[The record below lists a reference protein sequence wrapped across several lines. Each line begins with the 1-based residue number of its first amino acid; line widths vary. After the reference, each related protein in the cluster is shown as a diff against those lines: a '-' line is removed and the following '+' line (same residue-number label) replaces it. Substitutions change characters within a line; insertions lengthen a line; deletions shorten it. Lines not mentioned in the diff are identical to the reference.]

1 MWLSIRQNWFLCA
14 AISLLIATVAVYAYT
29 ENYFFLPIPFAFLY
43 FAWLGVNW
51 KSAYWMFI
59 ALIPVSIQINFNSDA
74 NSITL
79 PDQPMMWSFF
89 LLLFII
95 LARNPK
101 ALPEWWLK
109 DKVVLL
115 AALQY
120 LWLGVAVVFSKVLFF
135 SCKFMLAKT
144 WLMAC
149 YFVFPVFIFTNK
161 QDFIRAFRLMLVPM
175 FLTILVI
182 LAHHALL
189 GFKFDK
195 IQKALTNLYYNHV
208 DYSSLISMF
217 FPLLLVAYPLTKGRS
232 IVTRGALI
240 VVILLYLA
248 GIYFAFARAAYF
260 AVVFAIVVGIAIKMR
275 LVNLIMPVF
284 YAFFMMLCYM
294 VNNNKFMDFRPD
306 YNKTYMHKDFTDH
319 IISTFRG
326 KDMSSMERLYRWI
339 AAIRMSKDRP
349 ITGYG
354 PHGFYYYYKPYAV
367 NSFKTYVSRNNE
379 HSTTHNYY
387 IYMLVEQGWPAMLMY
402 GLLIP
407 LLFAKAQRIYHRFT
421 DKFYRAATIGLI
433 MTIAAGFVN
442 NFFSE
447 LIDTH
452 KVGSLFYLPI
462 ALLIILDHKSKQEAK
477 GMVID

>member
-1 MWLSIRQNWFLCA
+1 
-14 AISLLIATVAVYAYT
+14 
-29 ENYFFLPIPFAFLY
+29 
-43 FAWLGVNW
+43 
-51 KSAYWMFI
+51 
-59 ALIPVSIQINFNSDA
+59 
-74 NSITL
+74 
-79 PDQPMMWSFF
+79 
-89 LLLFII
+89 
-95 LARNPK
+95 
-101 ALPEWWLK
+101 
-109 DKVVLL
+109 
-115 AALQY
+115 
-120 LWLGVAVVFSKVLFF
+120 
-135 SCKFMLAKT
+135 
-144 WLMAC
+144 
-149 YFVFPVFIFTNK
+149 
-161 QDFIRAFRLMLVPM
+161 
-175 FLTILVI
+175 
-182 LAHHALL
+182 
-189 GFKFDK
+189 
-195 IQKALTNLYYNHV
+195 
-208 DYSSLISMF
+208 
-217 FPLLLVAYPLTKGRS
+217 
-232 IVTRGALI
+232 
-240 VVILLYLA
+240 
-248 GIYFAFARAAYF
+248 
-260 AVVFAIVVGIAIKMR
+260 
-275 LVNLIMPVF
+275 
-284 YAFFMMLCYM
+284 
-294 VNNNKFMDFRPD
+294 MDFRPD